1 MYDPIQIQKV
11 GILGVEKLKDIRL
24 NYKNVNELSHLFK
37 KSIIMLKV
45 LMSKFI

>member
-24 NYKNVNELSHLFK
+24 NYKNVNELSQ